1 MKYVII
7 VNNSTTFI
15 ISFSIFST
23 AIPNFSYILF
33 FSFVFTFFLN
43 LLLLL
48 HFLALQKFVLMLNIL
63 FHNSHFCFSYF
74 FTVVFSIILLYNLPN
89 FKWKVVIILDFNE
102 ILNATIAGLICSII
116 VAISTI
122 LFKFS
127 KKSYAKDSTLFWY
140 DIFFY
145 FDIFATVCNAINF
158 RLDKCSFSHFSLG
171 DSSNLIFFITLGI
184 CLICTLIQYNNI
196 KKYIKQTNQA

>member
-1 MKYVII
+1 M
-7 VNNSTTFI
+7 
-15 ISFSIFST
+15 
-23 AIPNFSYILF
+23 
-33 FSFVFTFFLN
+33 
-43 LLLLL
+43 
-48 HFLALQKFVLMLNIL
+48 
-63 FHNSHFCFSYF
+63 
-74 FTVVFSIILLYNLPN
+74 
-89 FKWKVVIILDFNE
+89 DFNE

-171 DSSNLIFFITLGI
+171 DSSNLIFLSLLVYVLYALLSNITILRNILSKQIKHNIIAI
-184 CLICTLIQYNNI
+184 CVLCSFNI
-196 KKYIKQTNQA
+196 KSIV